1 MNFFDSWQSLAHTAV
16 SGVLAYAL
24 VVVLLRTSGKRTLSK
39 LNAFDLVVTVAL
51 GSTLASVMT
60 SDQLP
65 LVNGLLALT
74 LLIALQ
80 FIVAWLIARWRW
92 LRGIIKSEPTLL
104 FYGGEFIDS
113 AIRKARLNRD
123 EILSIVRSSGSG
135 DLAEVQAV
143 VLETDGSFSVIPM
156 SENPPVSSALRD
168 VQGLSAVQ
176 HR

>member
-1 MNFFDSWQSLAHTAV
+1 MNFFDSWQSLVHTLM

-80 FIVAWLIARWRW
+80 FIVAWLIARWR
-92 LRGIIKSEPTLL
+92 
-104 FYGGEFIDS
+104 
-113 AIRKARLNRD
+113 
-123 EILSIVRSSGSG
+123 
-135 DLAEVQAV
+135 
-143 VLETDGSFSVIPM
+143 
-156 SENPPVSSALRD
+156 
-168 VQGLSAVQ
+168 
-176 HR
+176 